1 MSFRE
6 QDEINGVGKNQS
18 LTPRLA
24 PTNIPVI
31 HPNATF
37 VMSQKGTTR
46 EEKLSLRI
54 SGFDEKIKAFH
65 AYYYDLKRKL
75 REQLLALDENAPYSR
90 EMVDQWL
97 NQKEKQK
104 RRRLKEKKQ
113 GLQEQLN
120 EIRDEED
127 SDERQ
132 TSPSKSP
139 AKNQNT
145 FGDAMAEGERF
156 AKGNVKNAAGD
167 YGNTAKA
174 NVSEAASGQSPFQ
187 LRPHTHISLPGAH
200 LGAGGMEN
208 AQEPTHTL
216 S

>member
-1 MSFRE
+1 ME
-6 QDEINGVGKNQS
+6 QDEINQTMIVGVGKNQS

-75 REQLLALDENAPYSR
+75 REQILALDENAPYSR

-97 NQKEKQK
+97 NHKEKQK
-104 RRRLKEKKQ
+104 RRKLREKKQ
-113 GLQEQLN
+113 GL
-120 EIRDEED
+120 
-127 SDERQ
+127 
-132 TSPSKSP
+132 
-139 AKNQNT
+139 
-145 FGDAMAEGERF
+145 
-156 AKGNVKNAAGD
+156 
-167 YGNTAKA
+167 
-174 NVSEAASGQSPFQ
+174 
-187 LRPHTHISLPGAH
+187 
-200 LGAGGMEN
+200 
-208 AQEPTHTL
+208 
-216 S
+216 

>member
-24 PTNIPVI
+24 PTNSPVI

-75 REQLLALDENAPYSR
+75 REQILALDENAPYSR

-97 NQKEKQK
+97 NHKEKQK
-104 RRRLKEKKQ
+104 RRRLREKKQ

-120 EIRDEED
+120 EIQGENISED
-127 SDERQ
+127 SDELK
-132 TSPSKSP
+132 TSPPKSKE
-139 AKNQNT
+139 KNRNT
-145 FGDAMAEGERF
+145 FAETVTESEWY
-156 AKGNVKNAAGD
+156 AKGNSKNAAGD
-167 YGNTAKA
+167 YGNTSKVNASKA
-174 NVSEAASGQSPFQ
+174 DRGQPTFLQ
-187 LRPHTHISLPGAH
+187 APALLRIGLPGTQ
-200 LGAGGMEN
+200 LGVGNIEN
-208 AQEPTHTL
+208 